1 MLERKKKQAAQSGSQ
16 IAMADREY
24 KRFSDFIHSECG
36 IKLPP
41 SKKTMV
47 EARLQKRL
55 RSLEMAEFREYCDYV
70 FSSKGLD
77 EELIHLID
85 VITTNTTE
93 FFREPRHFEILNKIV
108 LPKWAAEHQNGRAL
122 RFWSAGCSTG
132 EEPYTLAMVF
142 SEFAARNSGF
152 RFSILATDIST
163 NVLQRAAQ
171 GIYSEDKSSGINYEL
186 KKKYLMRS
194 KDRSRKEVRFAP
206 EIRRC
211 IKFSRLNFMHDFKFK
226 DSMDIIFC
234 RNVLI
239 YFERDTQEQLIRK
252 FCNNL
257 IKGGHLFI
265 GHSESLT
272 GMDLPL
278 SQLAPT
284 VYTRV

>member
-1 MLERKKKQAAQSGSQ
+1 MADHTVREGRAGASAAMS
-16 IAMADREY
+16 DREY
-24 KRFSDFIHSECG
+24 KRFSEFIHVECG

-55 RSLEMAEFREYCDYV
+55 RVHGMSGFKEYCEYV
-70 FSSKGLD
+70 FSEKGLD

-93 FFREPRHFEILNKIV
+93 FFREPRHFEIMNRIV
-108 LPKWAAEHQNGRAL
+108 LPKWHAEHGRGKTL
-122 RFWSAGCSTG
+122 RVWSAGCSTG
-132 EEPYTLAMVF
+132 EEPYTLSMVL
-142 SEFAARNSGF
+142 SEFGATRPDFNYT
-152 RFSILATDIST
+152 ILATDIST
-163 NVLQRAAQ
+163 KVLKRAA
-171 GIYSEDKSSGINYEL
+171 GAIYSEDRIGGLSYDL

-194 KDRSRKEVRFAP
+194 KDRARKEVRFVP
-206 EIRRC
+206 EIRRR
-211 IKFSRLNFMHDFKFK
+211 IQFSRLNFMHDFKFREP
-226 DSMDIIFC
+226 MHIIFC

-239 YFERDTQEQLIRK
+239 YFERSTQEELIRK

-257 IKGGHLFI
+257 VRGGNLFI

-272 GMDLPL
+272 GMELPL
-278 SQLAPT
+278 TQLAPT

>member
-1 MLERKKKQAAQSGSQ
+1 MLERKKRTTQGGAQVS
-16 IAMADREY
+16 MADREY
-24 KRFSDFIHSECG
+24 KRFSDFIHTECG

-55 RSLEMAEFREYCDYV
+55 RTLKMNEFREYCEYV

-93 FFREPRHFEILNKIV
+93 FFREPRHFEILNSIV
-108 LPKWAAEHQNGRAL
+108 LPKWVADHRNGRTL

-142 SEFAARNSGF
+142 SEFAAKNPGF

-163 NVLQRAAQ
+163 KVLQRAAQ
-171 GIYSEDKSSGINYEL
+171 GVYSEDKVGGVSYDL

-206 EIRRC
+206 EIRRF
-211 IKFSRLNFMHDFKFK
+211 IQFSRLNFMHDFKFK
-226 DSMDIIFC
+226 NPMDIIFC

>member
-1 MLERKKKQAAQSGSQ
+1 MLERKQKEVRQGGSLV
-16 IAMADREY
+16 AMADREY
-24 KRFSDFIHSECG
+24 KRFSDFIHTECG

-55 RSLEMAEFREYCDYV
+55 RSLNMSEFREYCEYV

-93 FFREPRHFEILNKIV
+93 FFREPRHFEILNQIV
-108 LPKWAAEHQNGRAL
+108 LPKWLAEHRAGRTL
-122 RFWSAGCSTG
+122 RLWSAGCSTG
-132 EEPYTLAMVF
+132 EEPYTLAMVL
-142 SEFAARNSGF
+142 SEFAARNANF

-163 NVLQRAAQ
+163 KVLQRAAQ
-171 GIYSEDKSSGINYEL
+171 GVYSEDKSSGINYDL

-206 EIRRC
+206 EIRRN
-211 IKFSRLNFMHDFKFK
+211 IQFSRLNFMHDFRFK
-226 DSMDIIFC
+226 DPMDIIFC

-239 YFERDTQEQLIRK
+239 YFERDTQEQLINK
-252 FCNNL
+252 FCDNL
-257 IKGGHLFI
+257 NKGGHLFI

-284 VYTRV
+284 VYTRI